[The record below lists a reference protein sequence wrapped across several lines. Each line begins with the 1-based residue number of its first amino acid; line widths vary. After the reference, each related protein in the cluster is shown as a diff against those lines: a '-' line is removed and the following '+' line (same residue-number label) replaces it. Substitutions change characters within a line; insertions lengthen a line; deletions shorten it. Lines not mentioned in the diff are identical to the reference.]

1 MPPPGAARDPPR
13 GARGLQSGV
22 EAGSPGCEATPGLG
36 RYGIPPRGGLKTA
49 TACAPSLEHGRF
61 PPAFTAPKSSTSVRV
76 ILKAA
81 GFTNDAPEAIDLAKA
96 AIFHPEL
103 GPKSTPTGS
112 ATNFIVVKV
121 KRDFS
126 R

>member
-1 MPPPGAARDPPR
+1 MVIRRVRHAAYKAALKPVAR
-13 GARGLQSGV
+13 GAKR
-22 EAGSPGCEATPGLG
+22 
-36 RYGIPPRGGLKTA
+36 PRVSVVTAFHHGGGLKTA